1 MRKGFTLVELL
12 IVMSIIAALMS
23 VATPVGLN
31 ALAQAKATNVASNFR
46 TLEQALIQM
55 ITLEQNPPTSG
66 DILDYLYTQK
76 YISSKPQGFQ
86 ITYDILDYLY
96 TQKYISSKPQGFQVT
111 YDTANKYYVVKYIND
126 DIEPTKVKNIYGSV
140 ILDTDGKLIL
150 IVQKP

>member
-86 ITYDILDYLY
+86 
-96 TQKYISSKPQGFQVT
+96 VT

>member
-76 YISSKPQGFQ
+76 YISLKPQGFQ
-86 ITYDILDYLY
+86 I
-96 TQKYISSKPQGFQVT
+96 T

-126 DIEPTKVKNIYGSV
+126 DIEPTRVKNVYGSV

-150 IVQKP
+150 IVQKPQKLEGVLC